1 MAPALPNE
9 PGAAQLTSN
18 RCGNRFGHSRVRGC
32 ERIGGIRRHFRHIQ
46 RLALFF
52 ANPIQIL
59 HSQHKQPTRGLS
71 LSAAVIDS
79 GVCDGSDGTVGGA
92 CIARMVARYQQSIV
106 GCLRLFMMAWHA
118 GIAIQSNRTVKS
130 AFRVSPP
137 SQSSHSAANPS
148 SIDRSLSALQCTI
161 SASSALSSSSR
172 SASSMSSGVAYLS
185 E

>member
-1 MAPALPNE
+1 MD
-9 PGAAQLTSN
+9 LT
-18 RCGNRFGHSRVRGC
+18 
-32 ERIGGIRRHFRHIQ
+32 
-46 RLALFF
+46 
-52 ANPIQIL
+52 
-59 HSQHKQPTRGLS
+59 
-71 LSAAVIDS
+71 
-79 GVCDGSDGTVGGA
+79 GTVGGA